1 MTIERDRE
9 QNQRHLMSRLGKY
22 GRVLG
27 ITGLMAA
34 AQFAALPRAGY
45 TPYAYA
51 APRAPIVETEE
62 DIKWQNEL
70 LAEIDRRIDRDW
82 MDGLIERVYKSEEEV
97 LKAAGK
103 KLDLRI
109 HCERNKHAN
118 RTSLGKAPGGYWFR
132 SINEETEKGVYIGV
146 GCVLVFPKKRGTGVP
161 RLMLQTDE
169 FTSKG
174 VRNSG
179 EDYDLVLDVFG
190 RGGLLMISAYAE
202 QILDIEREKLARLE
216 PAVKAANPTDNLL
229 GGSINAKP
237 AGAIVE
243 VMELVKKK
251 GPNARVVVKNRKGQ
265 DVVLMPQGLDG
276 VPDFYIAVAIP
287 LYDMQ

>member
-1 MTIERDRE
+1 MTIERGRE
-9 QNQRHLMSRLGKY
+9 QNQRNFISRLGKY

-27 ITGLMAA
+27 FTGLMAA
-34 AQFAALPRAGY
+34 AQFTALPRAGY

-51 APRAPIVETEE
+51 ATRTPIVETEE

-82 MDGLIERVYKSEEEV
+82 MNSFIEKVYKSEEEV

-103 KLDLRI
+103 PLDLTI
-109 HCERNKHAN
+109 HCERSKYGNK
-118 RTSLGKAPGGYWFR
+118 TSLGEPLDGYWFR
-132 SINEETEKGVYIGV
+132 STNEETEKGIYIGN

-161 RLMLQTDE
+161 RLMIRTDE

-190 RGGLLMISAYAE
+190 RGAKLISSAYAA
-202 QILDIEREKLARLE
+202 QILDIELEKLFRLE
-216 PAVKAANPTDNLL
+216 PTVKPAKPTDNLL
-229 GGSINAKP
+229 GGSIKAKP
-237 AGAIVE
+237 AGAIAE
-243 VMELVKKK
+243 VMELVKEK
-251 GPNARVVVKNRKGQ
+251 GPDARVVVKNRKGQ
-265 DVVLMPQGLDG
+265 DVVLMPQGLDR
-276 VPDFYIAVAIP
+276 VPDFYRSVAIP